1 MTALPT
7 LTSWADGCRFAAFP
21 LGRFRPAVPRSL
33 PSLRL
38 GLGLGL
44 VPGAAFWD
52 STPTPSVGAQ
62 LPWCPRALPLR
73 LA

>member
-44 VPGAAFWD
+44 IPGAAF
-52 STPTPSVGAQ
+52 
-62 LPWCPRALPLR
+62 
-73 LA
+73 